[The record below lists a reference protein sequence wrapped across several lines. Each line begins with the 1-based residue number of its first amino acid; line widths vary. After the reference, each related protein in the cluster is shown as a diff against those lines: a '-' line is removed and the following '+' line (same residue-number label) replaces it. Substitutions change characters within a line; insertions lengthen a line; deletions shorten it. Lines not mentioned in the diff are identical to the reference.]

1 MVPNNNPRNSGIP
14 AALQAYMDGLARP
27 AKSLYQ
33 SAGPVARKPAAARAR
48 PAAQADVQPVVDFVF
63 SGLTPSD
70 LAYDTSQYPVSG
82 NFQGVMPAWLNDLR
96 PVPGDWQWSKVWYIY
111 NKQRGAQVQAETAY
125 VKNNVPGQK
134 YTGTKTADIIQQRYT
149 QGMWDP
155 SMFGPSQIDTLTQNW
170 IASDQEFARQRL
182 GGANPN
188 VIKLASAGSYNIAN
202 WIAKASNASSLSALN
217 NTLTAAQTTGTLYV
231 CDYTGVL
238 GNAVKKQ
245 FVVNGRYLAAPIC
258 FFSVNTSANTLTPLA
273 IQIVG
278 TDPTSYIFTPGDPND
293 PNGDAWLLAKLW
305 AASADQQW
313 WFSGSHLFNAHTID
327 MIFGIAALNQIQIGI
342 LPPTHPLVI
351 LTKPFL
357 SQVFNI
363 NNLVISAAASQEKG
377 IYQKG
382 SFCDA
387 VLPTGRIGLYQIIN
401 DLFQNYNFDAN
412 AFPVQMISRGL
423 QSGAIA
429 KVPFPYRDDGQI
441 WWNAIQTFVTA
452 IVGATY
458 PNDAAVAAD
467 KALNGWMN
475 AVQTAFNH
483 DGTIRFTWTPTVA
496 YLTSAFTNLLF
507 VCSVQHT
514 AVNDTMFPGWAFTP
528 NGPFAMQAAPPVNAV
543 SVTQATVLGSLPNPQ
558 NAAALSN
565 IILNQI
571 AFVMNGTAVVTPPDT
586 LSLDSSSVDSMLVV
600 YPYKAGTAQE
610 TAVKNF
616 WNAIWT
622 GANSVNS
629 EITNNQNA
637 RIKSWSGSTPVPNS
651 LAYYYLSVGLCP
663 LTSPAYLN
671 APVMN
676 QIQI

>member
-1 MVPNNNPRNSGIP
+1 MVSKNKPSNSGIP
-14 AALQAYMDGLARP
+14 AALQAYMDGLAKP
-27 AKSLYQ
+27 AKSLYR
-33 SAGPVARKPAAARAR
+33 SARPVARRAAAAGAMPAA
-48 PAAQADVQPVVDFVF
+48 PAAVQPVVDFIF
-63 SGLTPSD
+63 NGLTAPD
-70 LAYDTSQYPVSG
+70 LTYDAPQYPVSG
-82 NFQGVMPAWLNDLR
+82 IFQGVTPPWLNDLNNI
-96 PVPGDWQWSKVWYIY
+96 PKDWQWSSVWYVY
-111 NKQRGAQVQAETAY
+111 HQQRNAQVHAETTY
-125 VKNNVPGQK
+125 VNNTVPCQT
-134 YTGTKTADIIQQRYT
+134 YTGTKTADIIRQWYT

-155 SMFGPSQIDTLTQNW
+155 STFPQTQIDTLTQNW

-202 WIAKASNASSLSALN
+202 WIGKASNAGSLSALK
-217 NTLTAAQTTGTLYV
+217 NTLIAAQTAGALFV

-258 FFSVNTSANTLTPLA
+258 FFSVNPSTNTLTPLA

-313 WFSGSHLFNAHTID
+313 WFSGSHLFNAHSID
-327 MIFGIAALNQIQIGI
+327 MIFGIAALNQIQIGV

-363 NNLVISAAASQEKG
+363 NNLVISAPASQEKG
-377 IYQKG
+377 IYQKD

-387 VLPTGRIGLYQIIN
+387 VLPTGRIGLYQIIS

-412 AFPVQMISRGL
+412 AFPAQMSSRGL

-441 WWNAIQTFVTA
+441 WWSAIQTFVTA

-528 NGPFAMQAAPPVNAV
+528 NGPFAMQTAPPANAA

-558 NAAALSN
+558 NPKAFSN
-565 IILNQI
+565 TILNQI
-571 AFVMNGTAVVTPPDT
+571 VFVMNGTADVTPPDT
-586 LSLDSSSVDSMLVV
+586 LGLDSSSVNSMLAV

-610 TAVKNF
+610 TAVRNF

-629 EITNNQNA
+629 QITNNQNA

-651 LAYYYLSVGLCP
+651 LAYYYLSAALAPG
-663 LTSPAYLN
+663 TSPAYLN
-671 APVMN
+671 ASVMN